1 MNTTEKHYTDCW
13 CPQCAHKRLIAERN
27 DLIRF
32 GLLAVAVV
40 AIIIFLS

>member
-13 CPQCAHKRLIAERN
+13 CTQCAHKRLIAERN